1 MSSSSSRLIKPRM
14 SIKDGI
20 FDLRDSLRCAPE
32 ISTAFSAANP
42 PNGSAHNGSARDVP
56 WRDVPWRNLLA
67 YADAARPDFFARTIM
82 TSQHAH
88 IQREYG
94 MTDDNCY
101 LAFKQE
107 KGSSVAEYTLYAWPY
122 YIKITLDGNQVACRF
137 ANDCEGISHDGI
149 RRDLK
154 HLIDKIKDAF
164 L

>member
-1 MSSSSSRLIKPRM
+1 MFQEVPFFANRFATMSSSRMKPRM
-14 SIKDGI
+14 AIKDGI
-20 FDLRDSLRCAPE
+20 
-32 ISTAFSAANP
+32 
-42 PNGSAHNGSARDVP
+42 
-56 WRDVPWRNLLA
+56 
-67 YADAARPDFFARTIM
+67 RTIM

-101 LAFKQE
+101 LSFKQE

-122 YIKITLDGNQVACRF
+122 YIKISLDGNQFTCRF
-137 ANDCEGISHDGI
+137 VNDCEGVSHDGI

-154 HLIDKIKDAF
+154 HLVDKIKDAF

>member
-1 MSSSSSRLIKPRM
+1 MFQEVPFLTTRFAAMSHSRIKPRVP
-14 SIKDGI
+14 IKDGI
-20 FDLRDSLRCAPE
+20 
-32 ISTAFSAANP
+32 
-42 PNGSAHNGSARDVP
+42 
-56 WRDVPWRNLLA
+56 
-67 YADAARPDFFARTIM
+67 RTIL
-82 TSQHAH
+82 TSQHAY

-107 KGSSVAEYTLYAWPY
+107 KGASVAEYTLYAWPY
-122 YIKITLDGNQVACRF
+122 YIKIAIDNNQFTCHF

-154 HLIDKIKDAF
+154 HLVDKIKDAF

>member
-1 MSSSSSRLIKPRM
+1 MFQEVPFLTTRFAAMSHSSSSRPIKPRM

-20 FDLRDSLRCAPE
+20 
-32 ISTAFSAANP
+32 
-42 PNGSAHNGSARDVP
+42 
-56 WRDVPWRNLLA
+56 
-67 YADAARPDFFARTIM
+67 RTIL
-82 TSQHAH
+82 TSQHAY

-107 KGSSVAEYTLYAWPY
+107 KGASVAEYTLYAWPY
-122 YIKITLDGNQVACRF
+122 YIKISLDGNQFACRF
-137 ANDCEGISHDGI
+137 VNDCEGISHDGI
-149 RRDLK
+149 RCDLK